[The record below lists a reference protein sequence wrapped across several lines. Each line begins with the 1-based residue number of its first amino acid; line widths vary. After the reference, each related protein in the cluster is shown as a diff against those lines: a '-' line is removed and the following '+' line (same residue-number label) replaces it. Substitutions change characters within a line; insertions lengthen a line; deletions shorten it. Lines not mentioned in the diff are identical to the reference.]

1 MLEIRTLPSLDSI
14 LHAVS
19 DEKSLILLKMIA
31 NEFDEGADKDS
42 LLEKIDLTRKQ
53 FYLRISSL
61 LSTGLINRILGR
73 YCITSFGKINYEI
86 QLLLGMAVDIHIS
99 ASKIEDIPLSSQSNI
114 SDATDATHGNTMI
127 GQRIS

>member
-1 MLEIRTLPSLDSI
+1 MLKIRTLPSLDSI

-42 LLEKIDLTRKQ
+42 LLEKINLTRKQ

-114 SDATDATHGNTMI
+114 SVTDATHGNTMI